1 MHLPYIPIL
10 ISLLLTSPAVAG
22 HGKHLGV
29 HRDTKCYTNTQNHM
43 FPSNDFVELYT
54 DLVTNNPQELTFLRH
69 HSAINHKW
77 GLLLVCVQNKFLQIY
92 DTRVRRV
99 EIGNAL
105 KRIYDKCCQDKTA
118 CAGGYAQGKG
128 DDELFVDVVTKTF
141 REDCSKWG
149 WFG

>member
-1 MHLPYIPIL
+1 MYLPYLPIL

-54 DLVTNNPQELTFLRH
+54 DLVTNNPQELNFLRH

-77 GLLLVCVQNKFLQIY
+77 
-92 DTRVRRV
+92 
-99 EIGNAL
+99 
-105 KRIYDKCCQDKTA
+105 
-118 CAGGYAQGKG
+118 
-128 DDELFVDVVTKTF
+128 
-141 REDCSKWG
+141 
-149 WFG
+149 